1 MNLRRQRRES
11 GGLRINLT
19 PLIDTIFLLLVF
31 FMMTTTFNRQS
42 QLQINLPEA
51 KGEQAVEEKK
61 TIRIVVSA
69 EGEYALDEDKK
80 LIDNRLETLEAA
92 LKQQAGD
99 NPEPLLLISADGKA
113 PHYAVIK
120 AMEAARNLGFVRLS
134 FEAQQPADTK

>member
-1 MNLRRQRRES
+1 MNLRRQRREI

-51 KGEQAVEEKK
+51 TGEQAVEQQKP
-61 TIRIVVSA
+61 IRIIVSA
-69 EGEYALDEDKK
+69 EGEYAINENKK
-80 LIDNRLETLEAA
+80 LINDQLATLEAA

-99 NPEPLLLISADGKA
+99 NPDPALLISADANA

-134 FEAQQPADTK
+134 FEAQQPPENQ